1 MSYSTGVVS
10 IPLSRRAFLGG
21 LAAGG
26 SALAAGRLPTAIA
39 APADPRPHLAAD
51 VRAEFLRTYEAYLEL
66 AFPHDELRPVS
77 GTGSDFFV
85 PGHPFLL
92 STVESLDT
100 LYVMEADRELRHGVA
115 ECRRR
120 LDFDVDAYV
129 QVFEVVIRLVGGL
142 LSGYLATG
150 DPALLR
156 LCRDLTDRLLPAF
169 EKSPT
174 GAPYRFVN
182 LRTGAVRGSENG
194 PPENFLAEIGTNIT
208 EFGTLSRLTGDGRYY
223 EAAKRALRAVFDRRS
238 PLDLV
243 GTTLNVETGV
253 WTDRDSTINPPVDSY
268 YEYLWDGWDL
278 FGDRDLLNWYRTH
291 TEAILDRQAI
301 DIDGRL
307 WFNTVDYETGVETS
321 REQSELASF
330 YAGLLG
336 QSGYRREGRS
346 YLRSWGA
353 ALRRFPILPEGL
365 DPETFTATQ
374 PSNQLRP
381 EYVDSAFNLWLT
393 DQRDRWVDLAADYYR
408 RMKRTSRVEN
418 GYTILTDVT
427 TDPPQQGDLTSGYW
441 YSENMKYYWLMF
453 ARARRFD
460 YRRNYLS
467 TEGNIFRG
475 LR

>member
-1 MSYSTGVVS
+1 MSYSTGIVAA
-10 IPLSRRAFLGG
+10 PLSRRAFLGG

-26 SALAAGRLPTAIA
+26 TALAAGRLPVAIA
-39 APADPRPHLAAD
+39 APVGPWPRLAED
-51 VRAEFLRTYEAYLEL
+51 VRTEFLRTYQAYLDL

-77 GTGSDFFV
+77 GSGSDFFV
-85 PGHPFLL
+85 QGHPFLL

-100 LYVMEADRELRHGVA
+100 LYVMEADRELRQGVA
-115 ECRRR
+115 ECRRQ

-142 LSGYLATG
+142 LSGYLATR
-150 DPALLR
+150 DSELLR

-169 EKSPT
+169 KKSPT

-182 LRTGAVRGSENG
+182 LRTGDVRES
-194 PPENFLAEIGTNIT
+194 ENFLAEIGTNIT

-223 EAAKRALRAVFDRRS
+223 AASKRALEAVFDRRS
-238 PLDLV
+238 SLDLV
-243 GTTLNVETGV
+243 GTTLNVETGA

-278 FGDRDLLNWYRTH
+278 FRDADLLRWYRTH
-291 TEAILDRQAI
+291 TEAILGRQAI

-336 QSGYRREGRS
+336 QSGYRLLGRS

-365 DPETFTATQ
+365 DPETFAATQ
-374 PSNQLRP
+374 PGNQLRP

-393 DQRDRWVDLAADYYR
+393 DGRDRWVDIAADYYR

-460 YRRNYLS
+460 YRSNYLS

>member
-1 MSYSTGVVS
+1 MSYSTGIAGVPV
-10 IPLSRRAFLGG
+10 SRRAFLGG

-26 SALAAGRLPTAIA
+26 TALAAGQLPIAIA
-39 APADPRPHLAAD
+39 APAGPKSRLAED

-100 LYVMEADRELRHGVA
+100 LYVMEADRELRHAVQ

-120 LDFDVDAYV
+120 LVFNVDAYV

-150 DPALLR
+150 EHALLR

-182 LRTGAVRGSENG
+182 LRTGAVRGK
-194 PPENFLAEIGTNIT
+194 ENFLAEIGTNIT

-223 EAAKRALRAVFDRRS
+223 AASKRALKAAFDRRS
-238 PLDLV
+238 ALDLV
-243 GTTLNVETGV
+243 GTTMNVETGV

-278 FGDRDLLNWYRTH
+278 FGDADLLRWYRTH
-291 TEAILDRQAI
+291 TEAILSRQAI
-301 DIDGRL
+301 EIDGRL

-336 QSGYRREGRS
+336 QSGYRREGRR
-346 YLRSWGA
+346 YLRSWRA

-365 DPETFTATQ
+365 DPESFEATQ
-374 PSNQLRP
+374 RGNQLRP

-393 DQRDRWVDLAADYYR
+393 DERDRWVDIAADYYA

-453 ARARRFD
+453 TRARRFD

>member
-1 MSYSTGVVS
+1 MSYPTGIVPT
-10 IPLSRRAFLGG
+10 PLSRRAFLGG
-21 LAAGG
+21 VAAGG
-26 SALAAGRLPTAIA
+26 AAFAAGRLPVAIA
-39 APADPRPHLAAD
+39 APAVTQPRLAED

-66 AFPHDELRPVS
+66 AFPHDELRPLS

-85 PGHPFLL
+85 PGNPFLL
-92 STVESLDT
+92 TTVESLDT
-100 LYVMEADRELRHGVA
+100 LYVMEADRELRDGVR
-115 ECRRR
+115 ECRQR
-120 LDFDVDAYV
+120 LDFDVDGFV
-129 QVFEVVIRLVGGL
+129 QVFEVVIRMVGGL
-142 LSGYLATG
+142 LSGHLATG
-150 DPALLR
+150 DPSLLR

-182 LRTGAVRGSENG
+182 LRTGEVRGS
-194 PPENFLAEIGTNIT
+194 ENFLAEIGTNIT

-223 EAAKRALRAVFDRRS
+223 AASKRALGAVFDRRS

-243 GTTLNVETGV
+243 GTTLNVETGA

-278 FGDRDLLNWYRTH
+278 FGDADLLAWYRTH
-291 TEAILDRQAI
+291 TEAILRRQAI
-301 DIDGRL
+301 EIDGRL

-336 QSGYRREGRS
+336 QSGYRREGRR

-365 DPETFTATQ
+365 DPETFAATQ
-374 PSNQLRP
+374 VGNQLRP

-393 DQRDRWVDLAADYYR
+393 DQQDRWIDLAADYYE

-427 TDPPQQGDLTSGYW
+427 TVPPQQGDLTSGYW

-460 YRRNYLS
+460 YRNNYLS

>member
-10 IPLSRRAFLGG
+10 TPLSRRAFLGG

-26 SALAAGRLPTAIA
+26 SALAVGRLPTAIA
-39 APADPRPHLAAD
+39 APAGLRPRLAED

-66 AFPHDELRPVS
+66 AFPHDELRPLS
-77 GTGSDFFV
+77 GDGSDFFV
-85 PGHPFLL
+85 QGHPFLL

-115 ECRRR
+115 ECRRL

-182 LRTGAVRGSENG
+182 LRTGDVRGSENG

-223 EAAKRALRAVFDRRS
+223 RAAKRALRAVFDRRS
-238 PLDLV
+238 ALDLV
-243 GTTLNVETGV
+243 GTTLNVENGA

-278 FGDRDLLNWYRTH
+278 FGDRELLHWYRTH
-291 TEAILDRQAI
+291 TEAILSRQAI
-301 DIDGRL
+301 EIDGRL

-336 QSGYRREGRS
+336 QSGYRREGRR
-346 YLRSWGA
+346 YLRSWTA

-365 DPETFTATQ
+365 DPETFAATQ

-393 DQRDRWVDLAADYYR
+393 DQRDRWVDIAADYYR

-418 GYTILTDVT
+418 GYTILLDVT
-427 TDPPQQGDLTSGYW
+427 TDPPQQGNLTSGYW

-460 YRRNYLS
+460 YRHNYLS

>member
-1 MSYSTGVVS
+1 MSPSTGP
-10 IPLSRRAFLGG
+10 IPKPVSRRAFLGG
-21 LAAGG
+21 MAAGGAALAAGG
-26 SALAAGRLPTAIA
+26 VPSAIA
-39 APADPRPHLAAD
+39 APAGPHPGLAED

-66 AFPHDELRPVS
+66 AFPHDELLPLS
-77 GTGSDFFV
+77 AGGKDFFV
-85 PGHPFLL
+85 EGHPFLL

-100 LYVMEADRELRHGVA
+100 LYLMEADRELRHGVR
-115 ECRRR
+115 ECRRH
-120 LDFDVDAYV
+120 LDFDVDADV

-142 LSGYLATG
+142 LSGHLATG
-150 DPALLR
+150 DPTLLR

-182 LRTGAVRGSENG
+182 LRTGEVREN
-194 PPENFLAEIGTNIT
+194 ENFLAEIGTNIT
-208 EFGTLSRLTGDGRYY
+208 EFGTLSKLTGDRRYY
-223 EAAKRALRAVFDRRS
+223 DAAKRALGAVFSRRS

-243 GTTLNVETGV
+243 GTTLDVETGA
-253 WTDRDSTINPPVDSY
+253 WTDRDSTVNPPVDSY
-268 YEYLWDGWDL
+268 YEYLWDGFDL
-278 FGDRDLLNWYRTH
+278 FGDRDLLRWYRTH
-291 TEAILDRQAI
+291 TDAILARQAI
-301 DIDGRL
+301 TIDGRL
-307 WFNTVDYETGVETS
+307 WFNTVDYETGAETS

-336 QSGYRREGRS
+336 QSGYRRPGRG

-374 PSNQLRP
+374 PGNQLRP

-393 DQRDRWVDLAADYYR
+393 DRQDRWIALAADYYK

-453 ARARRFD
+453 TRAARFD

-467 TEGNIFRG
+467 TEGNVFRG

>member
-1 MSYSTGVVS
+1 
-10 IPLSRRAFLGG
+10 
-21 LAAGG
+21 
-26 SALAAGRLPTAIA
+26 
-39 APADPRPHLAAD
+39 
-51 VRAEFLRTYEAYLEL
+51 VR
-66 AFPHDELRPVS
+66 
-77 GTGSDFFV
+77 
-85 PGHPFLL
+85 
-92 STVESLDT
+92 
-100 LYVMEADRELRHGVA
+100 
-115 ECRRR
+115 ECRER

-142 LSGYLATG
+142 LSGHLATG
-150 DPALLR
+150 DPSLLR

-182 LRTGAVRGSENG
+182 LRTGDVRGD
-194 PPENFLAEIGTNIT
+194 ENFLAEIGTNIT
-208 EFGTLSRLTGDGRYY
+208 EFGMLSRLTGDRRYY
-223 EAAKRALRAVFDRRS
+223 DAAKRALKAVFDRRS
-238 PLDLV
+238 ALDLV
-243 GTTLNVETGV
+243 GTTLQVESGA

-278 FGDRDLLNWYRTH
+278 FGDSDLLRWYRTH
-291 TEAILDRQAI
+291 AEAILARQAI
-301 DIDGRL
+301 RIDGRL
-307 WFNTVDYETGVETS
+307 WFNTVDYETGEETS

-336 QSGYRREGRS
+336 QSGYRGPGRS
-346 YLRSWGA
+346 YLRSWSA
-353 ALRRFPILPEGL
+353 ALRRYPILPEGL
-365 DPETFTATQ
+365 DPETFAATQ
-374 PSNQLRP
+374 PGNQLRP

-393 DQRDRWVDLAADYYR
+393 DRQDRWIDIAADYYR

-427 TDPPQQGDLTSGYW
+427 TNPPQQGDLTSGYW

-453 ARARRFD
+453 ARAERFD
-460 YRRNYLS
+460 YRHSYLS